1 MQWIVQTQ
9 SFPQLK
15 SLCVQLTRDDAQVE
29 RPLYREQAI
38 SFFRSFQSLEQLSID
53 GPIDFQIK
61 DAVLAHHGQTLKKL
75 SLHPF
80 EQIPYPPYR
89 GDTQDLPFYFT
100 KDCILQLQAQCP
112 ILEELTI
119 LVKRNMSKAS
129 EADLYRCFGEI
140 INLRTLSLILD
151 CSNWRVTRDPTYEPD
166 FNEQDRE
173 PVEAETRLWLK
184 RGELKATFINCAVDE
199 ALACSIWKTISQNKT
214 GKPLERLKL
223 WPTGAFEY
231 GTGQSLPMTFT
242 FIELNL
248 TRSWLFERDPRDDT
262 EDFTVTE
269 LQRERRLALEEQFDM
284 FFSGRRQDHGVWEVF
299 HSIWPSRDGSKD
311 FRDDW
316 SSFPLC

>member
-1 MQWIVQTQ
+1 
-9 SFPQLK
+9 
-15 SLCVQLTRDDAQVE
+15 
-29 RPLYREQAI
+29 
-38 SFFRSFQSLEQLSID
+38 
-53 GPIDFQIK
+53 
-61 DAVLAHHGQTLKKL
+61 
-75 SLHPF
+75 
-80 EQIPYPPYR
+80 
-89 GDTQDLPFYFT
+89 
-100 KDCILQLQAQCP
+100 
-112 ILEELTI
+112 
-119 LVKRNMSKAS
+119 MSKAS